1 MRKKHHNKTLFA
13 TSVLNAALD
22 GAFGEMEDY
31 LDDSQYIPVTLAK
44 KSRKRQNGRIT
55 IITLP
60 CLYRFAIKPQY
71 C

>member
-31 LDDSQYIPVTLAK
+31 LDDSQYIQSLLQKNRAK
-44 KSRKRQNGRIT
+44 DRT
-55 IITLP
+55 VE
-60 CLYRFAIKPQY
+60 
-71 C
+71 